1 MSGINRF
8 TASDREPNFI
18 QDQLSEEDAGLSISG
33 NFGADSHLLHD
44 YKEEILN
51 RLNYQ
56 PNTFPPRSLRMHES
70 ARSLSPRS
78 SSTPSGGISKL
89 VASTS

>member
-44 YKEEILN
+44 YKEKSSIVSTTN
-51 RLNYQ
+51 RII
-56 PNTFPPRSLRMHES
+56 P
-70 ARSLSPRS
+70 SPS
-78 SSTPSGGISKL
+78 HPFFFL
-89 VASTS
+89 QEQ

>member
-44 YKEEILN
+44 YKE
-51 RLNYQ
+51 YH
-56 PNTFPPRSLRMHES
+56 PS
-70 ARSLSPRS
+70 SLSPFLFLTR
-78 SSTPSGGISKL
+78 TI
-89 VASTS
+89 T